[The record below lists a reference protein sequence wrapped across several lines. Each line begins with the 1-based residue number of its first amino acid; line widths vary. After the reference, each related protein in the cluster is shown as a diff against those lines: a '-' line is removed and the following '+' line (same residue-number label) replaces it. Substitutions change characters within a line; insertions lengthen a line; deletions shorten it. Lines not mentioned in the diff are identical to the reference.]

1 MCKNVSIAWLQ
12 KAMSEAEVG
21 DDVFMGD
28 PTVKLLEE
36 KVAAILGKE
45 DGLFVPSGKWYWDLL
60 SFHKSDRPWN
70 VSKHTS

>member
-1 MCKNVSIAWLQ
+1 
-12 KAMSEAEVG
+12 MSEAEVG

-45 DGLFVPSGKWYWDLL
+45 DGLFVPSGK
-60 SFHKSDRPWN
+60 
-70 VSKHTS
+70 